1 MFSGAELSAPPL
13 VMGLDFGSR
22 FVKLAFTTDFKH
34 FGFKK
39 LDTLVFYRDYFRKT
53 QEKVEF
59 DWLRLGLK
67 PPDELV
73 VTGYGKHLFKN
84 ILANI
89 TEIRAH
95 YLGACFQTGLE
106 HFILL
111 EVGGQDTKALYIKDG
126 RVFDFLTNDRCA
138 AGTGRYLENMARF
151 LKLPWRQF
159 SASKKD
165 PVAIS
170 NTCAIFGETELIS
183 HLLDGVP
190 VTRIAAG
197 VNDSVARRAL
207 QMIKR
212 FPCRTLIFVGG
223 VARNLAVVNCLGR
236 SGRYEVI
243 VPPEPQFNGAIG
255 CCLESRD
262 RGTGIFAATPSE
274 NGAADPVKQLL

>member
-1 MFSGAELSAPPL
+1 MSSGADLSAAPV

-22 FVKLAFTTDFKH
+22 FVKLAFTTDFKR

-39 LDTLVFYRDYFRKT
+39 LDTLVFYRDYFHKT
-53 QEKVEF
+53 QERVEF
-59 DWLRLGLK
+59 DWPRLGLE
-67 PPDELV
+67 PPDRLV
-73 VTGYGKHLFKN
+73 VTGYGKHLVKN
-84 ILANI
+84 ILSNI

-95 YLGACFQTGLE
+95 YLGACFQTGFE

-111 EVGGQDTKALYIKDG
+111 EVGGQDTKALYIKEG

-151 LKLPWRQF
+151 LQMPWRRF
-159 SASKKD
+159 IACKKD
-165 PVAIS
+165 PVSIS

-197 VNDSVARRAL
+197 VNDSVARRAF

-212 FPCRTLIFVGG
+212 FPCHTLVFVGG
-223 VARNLAVVNCLGR
+223 VARNLAVVDCLGR
-236 SGRYEVI
+236 SGRYDVT

-262 RGTGIFAATPSE
+262 GGTGFLAAISSK
-274 NGAADPVKQLL
+274 NGVANPVKQLF